1 MLMNIYVLSNKTLK
15 YIEQELREQ
24 WNKLVYLE
32 IFKSS
37 FSEINSLSRKQK
49 NKSIEH
55 LILRLKLKWWSRY
68 EIYITHSKLTLGAFQ
83 NCLFFFSYIF
93 NI

>member
-55 LILRLKLKWWSRY
+55 LILRLKLK
-68 EIYITHSKLTLGAFQ
+68 
-83 NCLFFFSYIF
+83 
-93 NI
+93 